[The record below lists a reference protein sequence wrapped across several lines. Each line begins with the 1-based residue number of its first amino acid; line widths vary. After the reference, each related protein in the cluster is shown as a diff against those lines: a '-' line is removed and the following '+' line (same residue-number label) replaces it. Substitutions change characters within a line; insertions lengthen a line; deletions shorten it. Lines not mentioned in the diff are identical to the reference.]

1 MNKRELVLEIAGRT
15 GMEPEAVVGVVD
27 ALVDTVAA
35 TVAGGERVVIQGFGT
50 FVRQPR
56 ARRVARDINADR
68 RVVVPATHVPV
79 FRAGKRVYDPPPLDA
94 VLRLGKLCVLGGPA
108 DHPFGRQHAVGRG
121 GMEVEVDPPLT
132 NGRGG
137 GQRRYP
143 VSGAVHA
150 GCERWK
156 SSRT

>member
-56 ARRVARDINADR
+56 ARRVARDINTDR
-68 RVVVPATHVPV
+68 RLVVPATHVPV
-79 FRAGKRVYDPPPLDA
+79 FRAGKPFRDLVASPRKRRGGAARASRVRRPT
-94 VLRLGKLCVLGGPA
+94 VLRSGATAARSAIGTPA
-108 DHPFGRQHAVGRG
+108 ATRAKRA
-121 GMEVEVDPPLT
+121 
-132 NGRGG
+132 R
-137 GQRRYP
+137 
-143 VSGAVHA
+143 VSG
-150 GCERWK
+150 
-156 SSRT
+156 